1 VSRQD
6 PATFR
11 PVQVRIGGLSAL
23 IATVAAAPATPVDIQ
38 VNGTVYSL
46 VGAATAVHGGKV
58 CLILDG
64 QPYPGASDK
73 PEEQP

>member
-1 VSRQD
+1 
-6 PATFR
+6 
-11 PVQVRIGGLSAL
+11 
-23 IATVAAAPATPVDIQ
+23 
-38 VNGTVYSL
+38 VYSL

-64 QPYPGASDK
+64 QPYPGTGDK